1 MIYSIVDMTRISLS
15 IIIGFCILSA
25 VIGPALRYSH
35 GSLHDT
41 EYIAWVIGVVSFI
54 VYFFV
59 DKKS

>member
-1 MIYSIVDMTRISLS
+1 MGTYEILVF
-15 IIIGFCILSA
+15 IGFCILSA